1 MPGMPRW
8 FALMFTAMVVAVT
21 ALVAPPAAS
30 AEGTPIGNVGQTL
43 RVKTANGIV
52 ADVTVHDVLPS
63 DVPPGWGWNGSPRW
77 RAQGGP
83 WRVPITVTTVA
94 APNPYAMALAFTFN
108 GVTPYA
114 DAYAPKHTD
123 APNRLEAALR
133 NAPPGATVNGD
144 VYWDVYRA
152 LVTNVVLTDT
162 KTGEHLAQWN
172 LWQPGAPL
180 P

>member
-8 FALMFTAMVVAVT
+8 FALMFTALVVAAT
-21 ALVAPPAAS
+21 ALMAPPAAS
-30 AEGTPIGNVGQTL
+30 ADATPIGNIGETL
-43 RVKTANGIV
+43 RVDDNGIV
-52 ADVTVHDVLPS
+52 ADVTVHDVLAS
-63 DVPPGWGWNGSPRW
+63 EVPPGWGWNGSPRW
-77 RAQGGP
+77 RAQGSP
-83 WRVPITVTTVA
+83 WRAPVTVTTIS

-152 LVTNVVLTDT
+152 LVTNVVLINTR
-162 KTGEHLAQWN
+162 TGKHLAQWN

>member
-8 FALMFTAMVVAVT
+8 FALMFTAVVAAVA
-21 ALVAPPAAS
+21 ALVAPPTALAES
-30 AEGTPIGNVGQTL
+30 APIGNIGQTL
-43 RVKTANGIV
+43 RVETDNGIV
-52 ADVTVHDVLPS
+52 ADVTVHDVLAS

-83 WRVPITVTTVA
+83 WRAPVTITTIQ
-94 APNPYAMALAFTFN
+94 APNPYAMAMAFTFD

-114 DAYAPKHTD
+114 DAYASKHTD
-123 APNRLEAALR
+123 APNALENALR

-152 LVTNVVLTDT
+152 LVTNVVLINP
-162 KTGEHLAQWN
+162 QS
-172 LWQPGAPL
+172 
-180 P
+180 

>member
-8 FALMFTAMVVAVT
+8 FAFMFTAVMVAVAT
-21 ALVAPPAAS
+21 VVAPPAAS
-30 AEGTPIGNVGQTL
+30 AEGTPIGRIGETL
-43 RVKTANGIV
+43 RVENDGVV
-52 ADVTVHDVLPS
+52 ADVTVHDVLAS

-77 RAQGGP
+77 RAQGSP
-83 WRVPITVTTVA
+83 WRAPVTVTTIA
-94 APNPYAMALAFTFN
+94 APNPYQMALDFTFN

-114 DAYAPKHTD
+114 DAYVPKHTD

-152 LVTNVVLTDT
+152 LVTNVVLVDT
-162 KTGEHLAQWN
+162 RSGKHLAQWN
-172 LWQPGAPL
+172 LWQPGSPL